1 MEVADTEAVKKRSSK
16 PFIKATSK
24 LNPLTGIVSNAA
36 SKFSADNW
44 GAATQSYFKSIDDM
58 NPGSLKEVVQLAT
71 PFMSPLKSRRQGQ
84 GSSQGP
90 QDNMRACLIDN

>member
-1 MEVADTEAVKKRSSK
+1 MEVVDTEKKRSSK
-16 PFIKATSK
+16 PSIKAASR
-24 LNPLTGIVSNAA
+24 LNPLTGIVSNAT

-44 GAATQSYFKSIDDM
+44 GSATKNYYISINDM
-58 NPGSLKEVVQLAT
+58 NPGSLEEIVQLAT

-90 QDNMRACLIDN
+90 QDNDMRACLKDN